1 MSQTPV
7 VELIGNPRA
16 GSRTRTVADAA
27 VRALRGRLP
36 LDPPR
41 VLELAEVVG
50 VSFGPEPVR
59 GGAGD
64 PFGTVRSAGLLVV
77 ATPTYKATYT
87 GLLKVFLD
95 QLEGGALAGVVAVP
109 VAVAAAPHHL
119 EPVATALT
127 ALLLELGASV
137 PAPALTVLESRLAE
151 LDRTVAQWADG
162 AAEPV
167 ARALAGRCTGRTTAP
182 DPTARAGA
190 HP

>member
-1 MSQTPV
+1 MTRTPV

-27 VRALRGRLP
+27 VRALGARLP

-41 VLELAEVVG
+41 VLELAEVVH

-59 GGAGD
+59 GSAGPEGRADAGD

-95 QLEGGALAGVVAVP
+95 QFEGGALAGVVAVP

-119 EPVATALT
+119 APVATALT
-127 ALLLELGASV
+127 ALLRELGASV
-137 PAPALTVLESRLAE
+137 PVPALTVPESGLAG
-151 LDRTVAQWADG
+151 LDDLVAEWAG
-162 AAEPV
+162 AAAAPI
-167 ARALAGRCTGRTTAP
+167 AQALGRAHAQPSAG
-182 DPTARAGA
+182 
-190 HP
+190 